1 MRYGA
6 CMLVS
11 LVLVLLASLDGDA
24 AFAAGRA
31 SYDQLEYEQA
41 VFRFQEV
48 AIRSDLSDEDKATA
62 FVWLGVSYGSV
73 GDAMAARRAFSD
85 ALRANPAQTLPVEV
99 SPKIEQLFAEAKA
112 ALPATST
119 TATSTTSSVG
129 TGAPSAGPADN
140 TMAIAA
146 ASTGAVLVVA
156 GLGLSAICAAT
167 FAQASD
173 PDAFQ
178 ADAKASLDAANL
190 ELVAASVAIPLG
202 LALGGVAGFLF
213 TQPGPDGADGG

>member
-1 MRYGA
+1 
-6 CMLVS
+6 MLLS
-11 LVLVLLASLDGDA
+11 LVLVLLTSLDGDA

-31 SYDQLEYEQA
+31 SWDQLEYEQA

-48 AIRSDLSDEDKATA
+48 AIRSDLSREDKATA
-62 FVWLGVSYGSV
+62 FVWLGISYGSV
-73 GDAMAARRAFSD
+73 GDAMAARRAFTD

-99 SPKIEQLFAEAKA
+99 SPKIEQIFAEAKA
-112 ALPATST
+112 AMPAASET
-119 TATSTTSSVG
+119 TTTTGVVPGATP
-129 TGAPSAGPADN
+129 APAADN
-140 TMAIAA
+140 TMAIAT

-167 FAQASD
+167 FAQAND

-178 ADAKASLDAANL
+178 ADAKASVDAANL

-213 TQPGPDGADGG
+213 AQPGPEGA

>member
-1 MRYGA
+1 
-6 CMLVS
+6 MLLS
-11 LVLVLLASLDGDA
+11 LALVLMTSLDGDA

-31 SYDQLEYEQA
+31 SWDQLEYEQA

-48 AIRSDLSDEDKATA
+48 AIRSDLSLEDKATA
-62 FVWLGVSYGSV
+62 FVWLGISYGSV
-73 GDAMAARRAFSD
+73 GDAMAARRAFTD

-99 SPKIEQLFAEAKA
+99 SPKIEHIFAEARA
-112 ALPATST
+112 AMPAASETATTTGIVPAATPAT
-119 TATSTTSSVG
+119 A
-129 TGAPSAGPADN
+129 ADD
-140 TMAIAA
+140 TMAIAT

-156 GLGLSAICAAT
+156 SLGLGAISAAT

-178 ADAKASLDAANL
+178 SDAKAAVDAANL
-190 ELVAASVAIPLG
+190 ELVAASVAISLG

-213 TQPGPDGADGG
+213 AQPGPEGVQGH